1 MNLDKKTIDNICW
14 WIPNKKLRQSV
25 KDLLSMLFEI
35 KNNNSYILYK
45 LDKKNEKDD
54 RVYNILSDMILYKDK
69 SKIFYLQTPEHGNIG
84 DHAIVYSS
92 TKLLKDIYKDK
103 VILEYSYNDLL
114 QIGDLVYK
122 FITKDDIIFLP
133 GGGNMGDL
141 YLNEEI
147 LRREIIKKYS
157 DNKIIIFPESI
168 TFTNEKEL
176 ELSSKIYNSHNNFTI
191 FTRDEK
197 SYLFAKEHFYN
208 NKVVLMPDIVLYL
221 ENRLDDNLLIS
232 RDKRQGIIFILRDD
246 KEKIVDND
254 LINIIKNKY
263 INYLEYDTYLNIYIY
278 NIYNREKYIYE
289 ALNKISS
296 HKLCITDRFHGLI
309 FSYLTNTP
317 CIVFN
322 SLDHKIEYGAKWFE
336 NVEWIYKADIN
347 DFDKIK
353 EFINKYLN
361 NNNAIYKHID
371 FSKKIKD
378 IFINN
383 VLS

>member
-114 QIGDLVYK
+114 YIGDLVYK

-221 ENRLDDNLLIS
+221 QNRLDDNLLIS
-232 RDKRQGIIFILRDD
+232 RDNGIIFILRDD

-263 INYLEYDTYLNIYIY
+263 INYLEYDTYLNINIY
-278 NIYNREKYIYE
+278 KYNREKYIYE

-371 FSKKIKD
+371 FSKKLKD

>member
-114 QIGDLVYK
+114 YIGDLVYK

-278 NIYNREKYIYE
+278 NREKYIYE

-322 SLDHKIEYGAKWFE
+322 SLDHKIEYGVKWFE

>member
-1 MNLDKKTIDNICW
+1 MNLDKKHIDNICW

-278 NIYNREKYIYE
+278 NREKYIYE

>member
-114 QIGDLVYK
+114 YIGDLVYK

-278 NIYNREKYIYE
+278 NREKYIYE